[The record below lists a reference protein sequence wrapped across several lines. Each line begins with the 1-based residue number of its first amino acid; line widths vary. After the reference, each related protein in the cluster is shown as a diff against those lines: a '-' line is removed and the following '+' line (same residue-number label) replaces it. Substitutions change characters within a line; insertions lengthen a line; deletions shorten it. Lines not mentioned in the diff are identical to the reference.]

1 MLAGQGI
8 EKRAKTAVDTRSP
21 VTCARSSNTF
31 WTSQRSHSGGIMTMA
46 TQNEDGIPL
55 SLLSKDQ
62 QQTFRLLE
70 LPPEL
75 LTLLTSENPPV

>member
-1 MLAGQGI
+1 
-8 EKRAKTAVDTRSP
+8 
-21 VTCARSSNTF
+21 
-31 WTSQRSHSGGIMTMA
+31 MA

-75 LTLLTSENPPV
+75 LTLITSENPPM